1 MKRAFTLI
9 ELLVVIAIIAI
20 LASMLLPALNQARER
35 SRAAVC
41 KNNLKQC
48 AMAAGM
54 YRNDNREILPAIY
67 YAAKAASGKRLWAHS
82 LSGKYE
88 DRLVGTQYAD
98 SKVLACPVTDLIQT
112 GSAFTGYGYFVYWD
126 LLNASGNL
134 QKRIDLLGP
143 GMTGGSHGSKTKYAY
158 VIFNKLRRPGATV
171 ELIDSGYDFSVSNGE
186 RLGSAY
192 IYASSGGADGAA
204 KLWHAGRA
212 NAAHYDGHVSDYTKE
227 SLAEMPNGFE
237 KCITASGA
245 PQTMT
250 PSFP

>member
-98 SKVLACPVTDLIQT
+98 SKVLACPVTDLTQT

-126 LLNASGNL
+126 LLNVSGNL

-171 ELIDSGYDFSVSNGE
+171 ELIDSGYDFSVAN
-186 RLGSAY
+186 GSAPPTSTRVRAVRTAPRSCGMPDGRTPP
-192 IYASSGGADGAA
+192 ITTDMCRITRKKVLRRCRTGSRNASPP
-204 KLWHAGRA
+204 R
-212 NAAHYDGHVSDYTKE
+212 E
-227 SLAEMPNGFE
+227 RRRP
-237 KCITASGA
+237 
-245 PQTMT
+245 
-250 PSFP
+250 